1 MLGVDVEEA
10 LQHAPPVHGGEVEP
24 QVLDAVR
31 RDRDPRA
38 AVALMEADPTTL
50 AHRNAFNVT
59 AMNVTPAELADAIR
73 VHIPKFTIA
82 YDVDPVRQ
90 AIAESWPNSMDDS
103 EARAQW
109 GWAPQYDLAGM
120 VADMLT
126 KLDSE
131 RGGSP

>member
-1 MLGVDVEEA
+1 MSA
-10 LQHAPPVHGGEVEP
+10 SHT
-24 QVLDAVR
+24 
-31 RDRDPRA
+31 RA

-73 VHIPKFTIA
+73 IHIPNFTIA

-131 RGGSP
+131 HGDSP